1 MSSPA
6 EQPAAERFPNGP
18 FTRYMIGEG
27 ISMTGTWM
35 QAMAQGWVMA
45 GLTASGLALAA
56 VNFASGLPMLL
67 LFRLGGMYADRY
79 DKRYILQACQ
89 LVQICLALALGTL
102 IARGSLEMWHIIAA
116 ATLLGISNSFEM
128 PAAAAIVPEL
138 VGKAHVARA
147 IAVDRAIFH
156 GTRLIGPALAGYL
169 VGRLGAHWAFYLNA
183 GSFVALMI
191 ALTTL
196 PRRALGT
203 PEQEEKRQGGMG
215 AAFQHLRQD
224 AASLS
229 MIAMLVTNTL
239 FVFPVMIV
247 LLPLYG
253 QHVLHV
259 DPEQMGGLML
269 SSGIGSVLGS
279 IGIMFLPRQARRV
292 ALTIAVAL
300 ICAALVSLSK
310 ADSFLWAAPTL
321 TCLAL
326 GVSTLVGLGN
336 TVVQERSPEE
346 IRGRVSAIAGLSFF
360 GFLPFAGLIMGALA
374 DHFGI
379 RQILFG
385 SACCYAVI
393 GCIVL
398 VAAGNRMSEAVEW
411 KE

>member
-1 MSSPA
+1 MHAPA

-279 IGIMFLPRQARRV
+279 VGIMFLPRQARRV

-398 VAAGNRMSEAVEW
+398 VAAGNRMNEAVE
-411 KE
+411 

>member
-18 FTRYMIGEG
+18 FTRYMVGEG

-89 LVQICLALALGTL
+89 LVQICLAVALGTL
-102 IARGSLEMWHIIAA
+102 IARGSLEMWHIITA

-169 VGRLGAHWAFYLNA
+169 VGRLGAQWAFYLNA

-196 PRRALGT
+196 PRRPLGT

-279 IGIMFLPRQARRV
+279 VGIMFLPRQARRV
-292 ALTIAVAL
+292 ALTFAVIL

-398 VAAGNRMSEAVEW
+398 VAAGNRMNEAVE
-411 KE
+411 

>member
-138 VGKAHVARA
+138 VGKAHVGRA

-398 VAAGNRMSEAVEW
+398 VAAGNRMNEAVE
-411 KE
+411 

>member
-89 LVQICLALALGTL
+89 LVQICLAVALGTL

-169 VGRLGAHWAFYLNA
+169 VGRLGAQWAFYLNA

-259 DPEQMGGLML
+259 NPEQMGGLML

-279 IGIMFLPRQARRV
+279 VGIIFLPRQARRV

-300 ICAALVSLSK
+300 ICAALVRLSK

-398 VAAGNRMSEAVEW
+398 VAAGNRMNEAVE
-411 KE
+411 

>member
-102 IARGSLEMWHIIAA
+102 IAQGSLEMWHIIAA

-398 VAAGNRMSEAVEW
+398 VAAGNRMNEAVE
-411 KE
+411 

>member
-398 VAAGNRMSEAVEW
+398 VAAGNRMNEAVE
-411 KE
+411 

>member
-6 EQPAAERFPNGP
+6 EQPAADRFPNGP

-102 IARGSLEMWHIIAA
+102 IARGGLEMWHIIAA

-398 VAAGNRMSEAVEW
+398 VAAGNRMNEAVE
-411 KE
+411 

>member
-56 VNFASGLPMLL
+56 VNFASGLPMLV

-102 IARGSLEMWHIIAA
+102 IAQGSLAMWHIIAA

-169 VGRLGAHWAFYLNA
+169 VGRLGAQWAFYLNA

-196 PRRALGT
+196 PRRPLGT

-279 IGIMFLPRQARRV
+279 VGIMFLPRQARRV
-292 ALTIAVAL
+292 ALTFAVIL

-398 VAAGNRMSEAVEW
+398 VAAGNRMNEAVE
-411 KE
+411 

>member
-102 IARGSLEMWHIIAA
+102 IAQGSLEMWHIIAA

-385 SACCYAVI
+385 SACCYALI

-398 VAAGNRMSEAVEW
+398 VAAGNRMNEAVE
-411 KE
+411 

>member
-1 MSSPA
+1 MHAPA

-79 DKRYILQACQ
+79 DKRHILQACQ

-196 PRRALGT
+196 PRRPLGT

-279 IGIMFLPRQARRV
+279 VGIMFLPRQARRV

-398 VAAGNRMSEAVEW
+398 VAAGNRMNEAVE
-411 KE
+411 

>member
-253 QHVLHV
+253 QRVLHV

-398 VAAGNRMSEAVEW
+398 VAAGNRMNEAVE
-411 KE
+411 

>member
-1 MSSPA
+1 MYSPSD
-6 EQPAAERFPNGP
+6 EPDAERFPNGP
-18 FTRYMIGEG
+18 FVRYMIGEG

-67 LFRLGGMYADRY
+67 LFRFGGTYADRY
-79 DKRYILQACQ
+79 DKRRILQACQ
-89 LVQICLALALGTL
+89 LVQIGLALALGTL
-102 IARGSLEMWHIIAA
+102 IAQGALQMWHLLVA
-116 ATLLGISNSFEM
+116 ATLLGVSNSFEM

-147 IAVDRAIFH
+147 IAIDRALFH
-156 GTRLIGPALAGYL
+156 GTRLVGPALAGYL

-191 ALTTL
+191 ALSTL
-196 PRRALGT
+196 PRRPLGT

-259 DPEQMGGLML
+259 DEGQMGGLMFF
-269 SSGIGSVLGS
+269 SGIGSVLGS
-279 IGIMFLPRQARRV
+279 VGIMFLPRPARRV

-310 ADSFLWAAPTL
+310 ADHYLWAAPTL

-398 VAAGNRMSEAVEW
+398 IASGNRMNEAAE
-411 KE
+411 

>member
-1 MSSPA
+1 MPPPA

-89 LVQICLALALGTL
+89 LVQICLAVALGTL

-169 VGRLGAHWAFYLNA
+169 VGRLGAQWAFYLNA

-259 DPEQMGGLML
+259 NPEQMGGLML

-279 IGIMFLPRQARRV
+279 VGIMFLPRQARRV
-292 ALTIAVAL
+292 ALTIAVIVICVAL
-300 ICAALVSLSK
+300 ISLSK
-310 ADSFLWAAPTL
+310 ADSFPWAAPTL

-398 VAAGNRMSEAVEW
+398 VAAGNRMNEAVE
-411 KE
+411 

>member
-56 VNFASGLPMLL
+56 VNFASGLPMLV

-102 IARGSLEMWHIIAA
+102 IAQGSLAMWHIIAA

-169 VGRLGAHWAFYLNA
+169 VGRLGAQWAFYLNA

-196 PRRALGT
+196 PRRPLGT

-279 IGIMFLPRQARRV
+279 VGIMFLPRQARRV

-398 VAAGNRMSEAVEW
+398 VAAGNRMNEAVE
-411 KE
+411 

>member
-89 LVQICLALALGTL
+89 LVQICLAVALGTL

-169 VGRLGAHWAFYLNA
+169 VGRLGAQWAFYLNA

-259 DPEQMGGLML
+259 NPEQMGGLML

-279 IGIMFLPRQARRV
+279 VGIIFLPRQARRV

-398 VAAGNRMSEAVEW
+398 VAAGNRMNEAVE
-411 KE
+411 

>member
-1 MSSPA
+1 MSSPS

-89 LVQICLALALGTL
+89 LVQICLAVALGTL

-169 VGRLGAHWAFYLNA
+169 VGRLGAQWAFYLNA

-259 DPEQMGGLML
+259 NPEQMGGLML

-279 IGIMFLPRQARRV
+279 VGIIFLPRQARRV

-398 VAAGNRMSEAVEW
+398 VAAGNRMNEAVE
-411 KE
+411 

>member
-102 IARGSLEMWHIIAA
+102 IARGGLEMWHIIAA

-398 VAAGNRMSEAVEW
+398 VAAGNRMNEAVE
-411 KE
+411 

>member
-56 VNFASGLPMLL
+56 VNFASGLPMLV

-102 IARGSLEMWHIIAA
+102 IAQGSLAMWHIIAA

-169 VGRLGAHWAFYLNA
+169 VGRLGAQWAFYLNA

-196 PRRALGT
+196 PRRPLGT

-279 IGIMFLPRQARRV
+279 VGIMFLPRHARRV
-292 ALTIAVAL
+292 ALTFAVIL

-398 VAAGNRMSEAVEW
+398 VAAGNRMNEAVE
-411 KE
+411 

>member
-102 IARGSLEMWHIIAA
+102 IARGGLEMWHIIAA

-398 VAAGNRMSEAVEW
+398 VAAGSRMNEAVE
-411 KE
+411 

>member
-1 MSSPA
+1 MSVPPD
-6 EQPAAERFPNGP
+6 QPSAERFPNGP
-18 FTRYMIGEG
+18 FVRYMVGEG

-56 VNFASGLPMLL
+56 VNFASGLPMLA
-67 LFRLGGMYADRY
+67 LFRIGGMYADRY
-79 DKRYILQACQ
+79 DKRHILQACQ
-89 LVQICLALALGTL
+89 LVQISLALALGTL

-116 ATLLGISNSFEM
+116 ATLLGVSNSFEM

-147 IAVDRAIFH
+147 IAIDRALFH
-156 GTRLIGPALAGYL
+156 GTRLVGPALAGYL

-191 ALTTL
+191 ALATL
-196 PRRALGT
+196 PRRPLGT

-215 AAFQHLRQD
+215 TAFQHLRQD

-259 DPEQMGGLML
+259 DAQQMGGLMF

-279 IGIMFLPRQARRV
+279 VGIMFLPRRGRRV

-310 ADSFLWAAPTL
+310 ADGFLWAAPTL

-379 RQILFG
+379 REILFG

-398 VAAGNRMSEAVEW
+398 VAAGNRMNDTLEG
-411 KE
+411 